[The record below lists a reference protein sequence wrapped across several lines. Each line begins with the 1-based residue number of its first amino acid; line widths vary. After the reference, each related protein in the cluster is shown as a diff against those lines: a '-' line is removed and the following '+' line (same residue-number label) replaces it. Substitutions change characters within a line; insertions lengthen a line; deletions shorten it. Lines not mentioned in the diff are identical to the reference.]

1 MKRYNQI
8 ISFSDEIT
16 LSKAQ
21 KVIEVIMTTFQSL
34 YEGRSLCMFVKPY
47 LFEDGKDNYLEVST
61 IGEKELCDNFFK
73 VIKYNLEK
81 LFEPKCDFNSEKG
94 FVNMPQFNL
103 GEIDIEKC

>member
-21 KVIEVIMTTFQSL
+21 KVIGVIMNTFQSL
-34 YEGRSLCMFVKPY
+34 YEGRSLCMFVKPH
-47 LFEDGKDNYLEVST
+47 LFVDGKGNYLEVSA
-61 IGEKELCDNFFK
+61 IGEEELCDNFFK

-81 LFEPKCDFNSEKG
+81 LFETKCDFNVEKG
-94 FVNMPQFNL
+94 FVNISQFNL